1 MILHMKLLVA
11 TNNKGKMREFNK
23 ILGELGI
30 ECVSLQDMNIE
41 IDVEENGK
49 TFLEN
54 AKIKAKEI
62 YKIAKMPTVSDD
74 SGLEVDALNGEPGVY
89 SARYSGVHGEDEK
102 NNELVLEK
110 LKDVTDEKR
119 TARFKSAVYLVL
131 DDEHEYYAEGST
143 EGLIMRER
151 KGENGFG
158 YDPIFF
164 STVLNKGFA
173 EATSKE
179 KNSVS
184 HRGRAIRALKE
195 QLEKLKEV

>member
-1 MILHMKLLVA
+1 MKLLVA

-30 ECVSLQDMNIE
+30 ECVSLKDMNIDV
-41 IDVEENGK
+41 DVEENGK

-110 LKDVTDEKR
+110 LKDVTDE
-119 TARFKSAVYLVL
+119 
-131 DDEHEYYAEGST
+131 
-143 EGLIMRER
+143 
-151 KGENGFG
+151 
-158 YDPIFF
+158 
-164 STVLNKGFA
+164 
-173 EATSKE
+173 
-179 KNSVS
+179 
-184 HRGRAIRALKE
+184 
-195 QLEKLKEV
+195 